1 MKVLWYRRLQKH
13 VQAETFN
20 MRLCRSSILI
30 FTCFSCVGFYPNRA
44 STATPK
50 LAPEILELAQ
60 ASSTV
65 PASPSVLRYGSRKSD
80 VQRLQTQLKQLG
92 YYSGLIDGQYNATT
106 EIAVAKFQ
114 KVKGLKVD
122 GLAGLTT
129 REKLQA
135 ALAAKN
141 QIVTSPIIASPIVTS
156 PVSTSKPTTT
166 PKATEKGFVWW
177 LIFAIGILGSLGA
190 LVYLLRW
197 FRQVK
202 QVQSE
207 ISSTKSLTE
216 ANKITM
222 IPPPP
227 EVVTNPKIATPPLP
241 SQLLLPEKT
250 SRLAKLNIVDELI
263 QDLRSPDPKKRRKA
277 IWDLGQ
283 QGDSRAI
290 QPIVDLMI
298 DADSQESSLILAA
311 LTEIGI
317 RTLKPMNRALAISIQ
332 DESPQVRQNA
342 IRDLTRV
349 YDMMGQMTQMLRHA
363 LDDPDAEVQATAR
376 YALTQMN
383 RMRGLPEQQG
393 LPEDSHKDLQE

>member
-1 MKVLWYRRLQKH
+1 
-13 VQAETFN
+13 

-44 STATPK
+44 STATPN

-65 PASPSVLRYGSRKSD
+65 TASPAVLKYGSRKSD

-92 YYSGLIDGQYNATT
+92 YYSGVVDGQYNPST

-114 KVKGLKVD
+114 KAKGLIVD
-122 GLAGLTT
+122 GLAGLAT
-129 REKLQA
+129 RERLQA
-135 ALAAKN
+135 ALADKN
-141 QIVTSPIIASPIVTS
+141 QIITSPAA
-156 PVSTSKPTTT
+156 TSKPSAT
-166 PKATEKGFVWW
+166 PKPTERGFVWW
-177 LIFAIGILGSLGA
+177 LIFAIGVLGSIGA

-202 QVQSE
+202 QVQKSE
-207 ISSTKSLTE
+207 ISNTKSLSE
-216 ANKITM
+216 ANKESMT
-222 IPPPP
+222 PPSP
-227 EVVTNPKIATPPLP
+227 ETVTSLQTATPPLTT
-241 SQLLLPEKT
+241 QLLLPEKT

-263 QDLRSPDPKKRRKA
+263 QDLRSSDPTKRHKA

-290 QPIVDLMI
+290 QPMVDLMI
-298 DADSQESSLILAA
+298 DADSQENSLILAA
-311 LTEIGI
+311 LTEIGT
-317 RTLKPMNRALAISIQ
+317 RTLKPMNRALAMSIQ

-349 YDMMGQMTQMLRHA
+349 YDTMGQMSQMLLHA
-363 LDDPDAEVQATAR
+363 LNDPDAEVQATAR

-393 LPEDSHKDLQE
+393 LPEDSHDDSPE

>member
-1 MKVLWYRRLQKH
+1 
-13 VQAETFN
+13 

-30 FTCFSCVGFYPNRA
+30 FTCISCVGFYPNRA
-44 STATPK
+44 STATPN
-50 LAPEILELAQ
+50 LAPKILELAQ

-65 PASPSVLRYGSRKSD
+65 AASPAVLRYGSRKPD

-92 YYSGLIDGQYNATT
+92 YYRGLIDGQYNAST

-122 GLAGLTT
+122 GLAGVMT

-135 ALAAKN
+135 AIESKN
-141 QIVTSPIIASPIVTS
+141 QIVTSPITASPIDTS
-156 PVSTSKPTTT
+156 LAITSKPTTT
-166 PKATEKGFVWW
+166 PKPTERGFIWW
-177 LIFAIGILGSLGA
+177 LIFAIGVLGSIGA
-190 LVYLLRW
+190 LIYLLRW
-197 FRQVK
+197 FREVK

-207 ISSTKSLTE
+207 ISNAKSLSETDKDPITPSLPE
-216 ANKITM
+216 A
-222 IPPPP
+222 
-227 EVVTNPKIATPPLP
+227 VTSPQIATPPP
-241 SQLLLPEKT
+241 ATQLLSPEKT

-263 QDLRSPDPKKRRKA
+263 QDLRSPDPTKRRKA

-311 LTEIGI
+311 LAEIGI
-317 RTLKPMNRALAISIQ
+317 RILKPMNRGLAISMQ
-332 DESPQVRQNA
+332 SESPQVRQNA

-349 YDMMGQMTQMLRHA
+349 YDMMGHMSQMLHHA

-393 LPEDSHKDLQE
+393 LPGDLHNNSREKT

>member
-1 MKVLWYRRLQKH
+1 
-13 VQAETFN
+13 
-20 MRLCRSSILI
+20 MRLRPSLILI
-30 FTCFSCVGFYPNRA
+30 FTCFSCLGFYPNRA
-44 STATPK
+44 STATPN

-65 PASPSVLRYGSRKSD
+65 TASPAVLSLGNQGSD

-92 YYSGLIDGQYNATT
+92 YYSGVVDGQYNAST

-114 KVKGLKVD
+114 KAKGLKVD
-122 GLAGLTT
+122 GITGLATS
-129 REKLQA
+129 EKLQA
-135 ALAAKN
+135 AMEAKN
-141 QIVTSPIIASPIVTS
+141 QIITSPRVTSGAA
-156 PVSTSKPTTT
+156 TSKPTAK
-166 PKATEKGFVWW
+166 PKPTETDFVWW
-177 LIFAIGILGSLGA
+177 LIFAIGVLGSISA

-202 QVQSE
+202 QVENSE
-207 ISSTKSLTE
+207 ISNTKSLSE
-216 ANKITM
+216 AKKDPMT
-222 IPPPP
+222 PLLP
-227 EVVTNPKIATPPLP
+227 ESVSSPQTATPPLTT
-241 SQLLLPEKT
+241 QLLLPEKT

-263 QDLRSPDPKKRRKA
+263 QDLHNSDPMKRRKA

-290 QPIVDLMI
+290 QPMAELMI
-298 DADSQESSLILAA
+298 DADSQERSLILAA
-311 LTEIGI
+311 LAEIGT

-349 YDMMGQMTQMLRHA
+349 YDMMGQMSQMLRHA
-363 LDDPDAEVQATAR
+363 LEDPDADVQATAR

-383 RMRGLPEQQG
+383 RMRGLPEQQS
-393 LPEDSHKDLQE
+393 LPEDSHNDSQE

>member
-1 MKVLWYRRLQKH
+1 
-13 VQAETFN
+13 

-44 STATPK
+44 STAIPN

-65 PASPSVLRYGSRKSD
+65 TASPAVLRYGSQKSD

-92 YYSGLIDGQYNATT
+92 YYNGLIDGQYNAST

-114 KVKGLKVD
+114 KAKGLKVD

-129 REKLQA
+129 RRRLQA
-135 ALAAKN
+135 ALVAKN
-141 QIVTSPIIASPIVTS
+141 QTVTSPIVTF
-156 PVSTSKPTTT
+156 PNPTPTKPTAK
-166 PKATEKGFVWW
+166 PKPPEKGFIWW
-177 LIFAIGILGSLGA
+177 FIFAIGVLGSIGA
-190 LVYLLRW
+190 LIYLMRW
-197 FRQVK
+197 FRQIK
-202 QVQSE
+202 QVQKSE
-207 ISSTKSLTE
+207 ISDTKSLSE
-216 ANKITM
+216 ANKKTM

-227 EVVTNPKIATPPLP
+227 ETVTSPETATPPL
-241 SQLLLPEKT
+241 STQLLLPEKT

-263 QDLRSPDPKKRRKA
+263 QDLRSSDPTKRRKA

-290 QPIVDLMI
+290 QPMVDLMI

-311 LTEIGI
+311 LAEIGI
-317 RTLKPMNRALAISIQ
+317 RTLKPMNRGLAISMQ

-342 IRDLTRV
+342 IRDLTRI
-349 YDMMGQMTQMLRHA
+349 YDMMGQMSQMLRHA
-363 LDDPDAEVQATAR
+363 LEDPDAEVQATAR

-393 LPEDSHKDLQE
+393 LPENSHNDVRE

>member
-1 MKVLWYRRLQKH
+1 
-13 VQAETFN
+13 
-20 MRLCRSSILI
+20 MRLRRSSILI
-30 FTCFSCVGFYPNRA
+30 FTCFSCLGFYPNRA
-44 STATPK
+44 STTTPN

-60 ASSTV
+60 ASSRVSTS
-65 PASPSVLRYGSRKSD
+65 PAVLSLGSQGSD

-92 YYSGLIDGQYNATT
+92 YYSGVVNGKYSPST

-122 GLAGLTT
+122 GITGLAT
-129 REKLQA
+129 RGRLQA

-141 QIVTSPIIASPIVTS
+141 QFVISPIVPS
-156 PVSTSKPTTT
+156 PARTFKPSAQ
-166 PKATEKGFVWW
+166 PKPSERGFIWW
-177 LIFAIGILGSLGA
+177 LVFGMGVLGCIGA
-190 LVYLLRW
+190 LLYLLKW
-197 FRQVK
+197 FRKVK
-202 QVQSE
+202 QLQKSQLSE
-207 ISSTKSLTE
+207 IKSLSGAKEDSIAPPSQETV
-216 ANKITM
+216 T
-222 IPPPP
+222 IPQ
-227 EVVTNPKIATPPLP
+227 TATPPQ
-241 SQLLLPEKT
+241 STQLLLPEKT
-250 SRLAKLNIVDELI
+250 SRLTKFNIVDELI
-263 QDLRSPDPKKRRKA
+263 QDLRSSEPTKRRKA

-290 QPIVDLMI
+290 QPMVDLMI

-311 LTEIGI
+311 LAEIGT

-349 YDMMGQMTQMLRHA
+349 YDMMGQMSQMLRHA

-383 RMRGLPEQQG
+383 RMRGLPEQN
-393 LPEDSHKDLQE
+393 LPEEEDLPKDSPQ

>member
-1 MKVLWYRRLQKH
+1 LKVLWYRRLQKY

-44 STATPK
+44 STAIPK

-60 ASSTV
+60 ASSRV
-65 PASPSVLRYGSRKSD
+65 PASPPVLRYGSRKSD

-92 YYSGLIDGQYNATT
+92 YYSGVVDGQYNAST

-129 REKLQA
+129 RERLQV

-141 QIVTSPIIASPIVTS
+141 QIVISPIIAS
-156 PVSTSKPTTT
+156 PVSTSKPITT
-166 PKATEKGFVWW
+166 PKATERGFVWW
-177 LIFAIGILGSLGA
+177 LIFAIGILGSIGA
-190 LVYLLRW
+190 LIYLLRW

-202 QVQSE
+202 QVQKPE
-207 ISSTKSLTE
+207 ISNTKSLSE
-216 ANKITM
+216 ANKKTM

-227 EVVTNPKIATPPLP
+227 EAVTNPKIATPPLP

-250 SRLAKLNIVDELI
+250 SRLAKVNIVDELI

-311 LTEIGI
+311 LAEIGI
-317 RTLKPMNRALAISIQ
+317 RSLKPMNRALAISIQ

-393 LPEDSHKDLQE
+393 LPEDSHNDLQE